1 MKDSSKAKQALIE
14 ELASLRRRILELEQS
29 DAEGKKTE
37 IQKEATLNE
46 LQKSEEK
53 YRHYLENAHDYIICM
68 DLDGIIRYVNR
79 AVSDLVGQINL
90 IGLPVAVA
98 ASPDELKRHYDLL
111 QKRREGDTS
120 VYSFEWKATPP
131 GSDKHFIMDVRS
143 SALIENGKPSGV
155 LMIARDMTDQKIQE
169 EKLRAA
175 KEKYQKLVEGVSD
188 IIFEIDQQGVFLYC
202 SPTGK
207 TLWGYDPEEVIGKNY
222 IEFVHPDDQ
231 DLMQKRFPDI
241 AMWADHPIA
250 FRIKTKPGEVRWAR
264 ARMMPRIENGRF
276 MGANGILFD
285 VTKQKQ
291 LDEELRLQ
299 EIQLRA
305 IIESTGN
312 GILVV
317 DPTGRVILSNRRY
330 ADLWNIP
337 SDLLERNNYEAL
349 RKYVLNQLV
358 DPDAFLVRILELYQS
373 TETAYDIIQLKDGRI
388 LERYSYPFLKDG
400 LIMGRVW
407 SFRDITDQKKAETA
421 QRNSELLFKN
431 AFSMSP
437 VIMGIHRLSDEVL
450 LEINETFTN
459 YTGYQKEELIG
470 RKLEEFGFLDSS
482 TMQHMRKAFSEQMV
496 INNEEIQ
503 YKTKTGEL
511 RYGLFSSAYI
521 GDNEEKK
528 VLGLLFDIT
537 DRKKSEALLKLREE
551 EARKLAK
558 NLEEANIA
566 LRVVLSHRDEDQK
579 ILEEKIQHNINEII
593 LPFISSL
600 KSSDLEDRGKH
611 YLDLLESNLKSILS
625 PFMRNMSNTYKSL
638 TPKEAQIAEMIREG
652 KNSKDIA
659 DMLGTSVATISTHRN
674 NIRKKLNMKKQKTN
688 LRSHL
693 LSLS

>member
-1 MKDSSKAKQALIE
+1 
-14 ELASLRRRILELEQS
+14 
-29 DAEGKKTE
+29 
-37 IQKEATLNE
+37 
-46 LQKSEEK
+46 
-53 YRHYLENAHDYIICM
+53 
-68 DLDGIIRYVNR
+68 
-79 AVSDLVGQINL
+79 
-90 IGLPVAVA
+90 
-98 ASPDELKRHYDLL
+98 
-111 QKRREGDTS
+111 
-120 VYSFEWKATPP
+120 
-131 GSDKHFIMDVRS
+131 
-143 SALIENGKPSGV
+143 
-155 LMIARDMTDQKIQE
+155 
-169 EKLRAA
+169 
-175 KEKYQKLVEGVSD
+175 
-188 IIFEIDQQGVFLYC
+188 
-202 SPTGK
+202 
-207 TLWGYDPEEVIGKNY
+207 
-222 IEFVHPDDQ
+222 
-231 DLMQKRFPDI
+231 
-241 AMWADHPIA
+241 
-250 FRIKTKPGEVRWAR
+250 
-264 ARMMPRIENGRF
+264 

-285 VTKQKQ
+285 VTTQKQ

-337 SDLLERNNYEAL
+337 SDLLERNKCEAL

-373 TETAYDIIQLKDGRI
+373 TETAYDIILLKDGRI

-470 RKLEEFGFLDSS
+470 HKLEEFGFLDSS
-482 TMQHMRKAFSEQMV
+482 TMQHMRKAISEQMV
-496 INNEEIQ
+496 VTNEEIQ

-511 RYGLFSSAYI
+511 RYGLVSSTYI

-537 DRKKSEALLKLREE
+537 DRKKSEALLKLQEE

-566 LRVVLSHRDEDQK
+566 LRVVLSRRDEDQK
-579 ILEEKIQHNINEII
+579 VLEEKIQHNINEII

-600 KSSDLEDRGKH
+600 KSSDLEDRGKL

-638 TPKEAQIAEMIREG
+638 TPKETEIAEMIRGG

-659 DMLGTSVATISTHRN
+659 DMLGTSVATINTHRN

-693 LSLS
+693 LSFEVGRQ